1 MGSRLLA
8 VGASGAGLEQAHGAS
23 EYNRLSLDD
32 SSGGERTAIESGTNS
47 HNSMEMAPRVK
58 SKKRSA
64 PPSYETEAPHHVI
77 FDQEE
82 EEEDPFEDR

>member
-1 MGSRLLA
+1 MGSRFLA
-8 VGASGAGLEQAHGAS
+8 MGASGAGLEQGHGAS

-32 SSGGERTAIESGTNS
+32 SSGEQTAIESGTNS
-47 HNSMEMAPRVK
+47 HDSMEMATRVK
-58 SKKRSA
+58 SNKRSA
-64 PPSYETEAPHHVI
+64 PPSYETASPHHVV